1 MSEFVQNAE
10 QEFWRAPSPG
20 LATSVPKPQVP
31 AEACGDC
38 GTEFLLGAGF
48 CHVCGATRLLHRVS
62 ETSRTGWTRHIDFS
76 VLKSGLVPWGR
87 QLEFGHIKDQLGLP
101 TGSMVAFLIGLGC
114 ALAAILTGLI
124 FSASTVLDWQ
134 AVQVWRIEW
143 LLGAAACF
151 LAGILLKRPSSR

>member
-1 MSEFVQNAE
+1 
-10 QEFWRAPSPG
+10 
-20 LATSVPKPQVP
+20 
-31 AEACGDC
+31 
-38 GTEFLLGAGF
+38 
-48 CHVCGATRLLHRVS
+48 
-62 ETSRTGWTRHIDFS
+62 
-76 VLKSGLVPWGR
+76 LKSGLVPWGR

-143 LLGAAACF
+143 LLARRLASWLESSSSVPRRADPCWRVFPSNSQTNVPVFDRTVQNPKSTLMHLFGSQAPPALRLVHAIQVMNWPRAPPQRMPFAIAAVT
-151 LAGILLKRPSSR
+151 